1 MNFGKSFIK
10 NDKACPPPFP
20 NLEIISPQGMK
31 GGGGEVI
38 QKNIHFWLI
47 TCSGAARSEPAL
59 DRVQSCSSSEYASV
73 TFKHVFYNRFVY
85 FRIRIYLFRGTCQ
98 IKGFHARLIH

>member
-1 MNFGKSFIK
+1 LGKVSLRMIRL
-10 NDKACPPPFP
+10 APPPFP

-31 GGGGEVI
+31 GGGGEVS

-59 DRVQSCSSSEYASV
+59 DSVQSCSSSEYASV
-73 TFKHVFYNRFVY
+73 TFKHVFYNRVVY